1 MISRNVPKKAGLLF
15 VLGVCT
21 AFFFSFGSSP
31 FAADDDFFLRQQID
45 IEGRVLGAL
54 DADFSGDSLIDIVL
68 IVAEPSGRRVLKSYI
83 QREGSRF
90 PPSPGQTLAI
100 SPSANVVRAIDL
112 DNNGR
117 AELLYIDREGLWQY
131 RYEAGG
137 FGDKAQVLISEPTI
151 FTAGIENGLLTHDC
165 LYRVSNRLVALLPIA
180 DGFSLW
186 EYQQGSFKK
195 TGTLSFSHL
204 LSASER
210 PVKLFSAHSYAQEGR
225 FEMSLPHVVIGNAD
239 GDTRDDIC
247 LIWPDRLVFFRQN
260 ANGQF
265 GPDGRRDFRFQ
276 ETSVG
281 NLCQSQLVDFDRDGR
296 LDLVCSRAG
305 GGISGA
311 HTDITF
317 FTAAKIDRG
326 DHAENY
332 RITLTDACG
341 NLLIGDFDQGGG
353 LEVVVPAIELGIMT
367 TVKKMVTKKTDFHI
381 LIYPIDNLG
390 RPTTEPQVRKKVSCQ
405 LDFENPDPTAD
416 IRLDWSGDYD
426 GDGRPD
432 LVVADGAGQ
441 LGFYRGTADGYL
453 EDKADLVLDMP
464 SPVDIRPGLLNGDK
478 QSDLIV
484 IHKPAGGNTRVTL
497 LVTGRIR

>member
-1 MISRNVPKKAGLLF
+1 
-15 VLGVCT
+15 
-21 AFFFSFGSSP
+21 
-31 FAADDDFFLRQQID
+31 
-45 IEGRVLGAL
+45 
-54 DADFSGDSLIDIVL
+54 
-68 IVAEPSGRRVLKSYI
+68 
-83 QREGSRF
+83 
-90 PPSPGQTLAI
+90 
-100 SPSANVVRAIDL
+100 
-112 DNNGR
+112 
-117 AELLYIDREGLWQY
+117 
-131 RYEAGG
+131 
-137 FGDKAQVLISEPTI
+137 
-151 FTAGIENGLLTHDC
+151 
-165 LYRVSNRLVALLPIA
+165 LPVA

-186 EYQQGSFKK
+186 EYQQGTFKK

-204 LSASER
+204 LCTSER
-210 PVKLFSAHSYAQEGR
+210 PIKLFNAHSYAQEGR
-225 FEMSLPHVVIGNAD
+225 FEMSLPQVVIGNAD
-239 GDTRDDIC
+239 GDDRDDIC
-247 LIWPDRLVFFRQN
+247 LIWPDRLVIFRQN

-281 NLCQSQLVDFDRDGR
+281 NLCQSQLIDFDRDGR
-296 LDLVCSRAG
+296 LDLVCSRAA

-317 FTAAKIDRG
+317 YNAAKIDRG
-326 DHAENY
+326 ERIENY

-353 LEVVVPAIELGIMT
+353 LEVVVPAVELGIMT

-453 EDKADLVLDMP
+453 EDRANLVLDMP
-464 SPVDIRPGLLNGDK
+464 SPADIRPVLLNGDK

-484 IHKPAGGNTRVTL
+484 IHKPTGGNTRVTL